1 MMEYNH
7 LLVLTSISLIF
18 AFGTIIISTPQAEAI
33 TTIESFTA
41 KIVVTFDKPG
51 ITEAQ
56 ISNYLKN
63 TVWLD
68 IEPIITNK
76 LDNNFITY
84 DLDVKLKVYQLNTNK
99 FEFYPKFTVS
109 GETTLTPQQLRN
121 GFDSTID
128 NIKDV
133 IQVHMDLQSATNVN
147 YHLHK
152 SFGAVNESP

>member
-7 LLVLTSISLIF
+7 ILVITSI
-18 AFGTIIISTPQAEAI
+18 AVIIAAGLFLFSIPQAQGV
-33 TTIESFTA
+33 TTITDFQT

-63 TVWLD
+63 TVWPDVQD
-68 IEPIITNK
+68 IIITK
-76 LDNNFITY
+76 LDNNFIEYT
-84 DLDVKLKVYQLNTNK
+84 LEKKLKVHQLDSNT
-99 FEFYPKFTVS
+99 FQFYPKFVIS
-109 GETTLTPQQLRN
+109 GETALTKQQLRN
-121 GFDSTID
+121 GFDNTID

-133 IQVHMDLQSATNVN
+133 IQVHMDLQSATNVK

-152 SFGAVNESP
+152 SIGSVNETP